1 MASQY
6 TPTLGNIVS
15 STGEKEEDYLV
26 GEIPITNR
34 IDPRAAAEEE
44 SEDEEEL
51 FYMNDLV
58 DEISTMLSPPS
69 PPPFSTPTT
78 SAFSP
83 VPGPPKLVRSS
94 CIGRTYPAV
103 VTPVI
108 SDDEHEDENNLFSRT
123 YSPPTPPRQSI
134 ARELVFTSED
144 ENEEAMTYPMSH
156 VTFDMTN
163 HEEDTDGSA
172 YDEWDDITVPDT
184 TTETPQLLS
193 MQLVFYDE
201 NNNEIDHIDMDVH
214 PQEEDTEDDASWNG
228 NSDEEDTEDD
238 GTWNGN
244 SDEDTDY
251 DTEEE
256 ESEDEETEEEG
267 EETDNVDFTDTESE
281 TSWSDGDDEP
291 WEYDIQLDRYGERN
305 DRGWE

>member
-58 DEISTMLSPPS
+58 DEISTMLSPPP

-78 SAFSP
+78 RDFP
-83 VPGPPKLVRSS
+83 PLFGPPPKLIRST

-144 ENEEAMTYPMSH
+144 ENEEAMTFPMSH

-163 HEEDTDGSA
+163 NEEDTDGSA
-172 YDEWDDITVPDT
+172 YDEWDDVTIPDT
-184 TTETPQLLS
+184 TTNVQPFFL
-193 MQLVFYDE
+193 DE
-201 NNNEIDHIDMDVH
+201 NNLELGHD
-214 PQEEDTEDDASWNG
+214 DDASWND
-228 NSDEEDTEDD
+228 NSNDNE
-238 GTWNGN
+238 
-244 SDEDTDY
+244 EDTDY

-256 ESEDEETEEEG
+256 ETDEETEEEDG

-281 TSWSDGDDEP
+281 TSWSDGDGES
-291 WEYDIQLDRYGERN
+291 WQYDIELDRYEERN
-305 DRGWE
+305 DHGSLYWDR

>member
-58 DEISTMLSPPS
+58 DEISTMLSPPP

-83 VPGPPKLVRSS
+83 VPGPPKLIRSS

-108 SDDEHEDENNLFSRT
+108 SDDEHEDENNLFSRR
-123 YSPPTPPRQSI
+123 YSPPTPPRQPI

-144 ENEEAMTYPMSH
+144 ENEEAMTFPMSH
-156 VTFDMTN
+156 VTFDFTN
-163 HEEDTDGSA
+163 NHEDTDGSA
-172 YDEWDDITVPDT
+172 YDEWDDVTVPET
-184 TTETPQLLS
+184 TSDSQ
-193 MQLVFYDE
+193 VFLFDE
-201 NNNEIDHIDMDVH
+201 NNLEL
-214 PQEEDTEDDASWNG
+214 EDDEDDASWNG
-228 NSDEEDTEDD
+228 NSNE
-238 GTWNGN
+238 
-244 SDEDTDY
+244 EDTDY

-256 ESEDEETEEEG
+256 ETDEETEEEDG

-281 TSWSDGDDEP
+281 TSWSDGDGES
-291 WEYDIQLDRYGERN
+291 WQYDIQLDRYEERN
-305 DRGWE
+305 DHGSLYWDR